1 MKLKKSRLER
11 ECKQCRAV
19 IKKGDQYG
27 QRTIT
32 LRSGKDEDEDTSY
45 NDMYITL
52 HALRVTMDFCKH
64 CCIEKAW
71 IKEVSNG

>member
-1 MKLKKSRLER
+1 MKLKRSRYER
-11 ECKQCRAV
+11 ECKQCKAV

-32 LRSGKDEDEDTSY
+32 LGSKKDGQRESY
-45 NDMYITL
+45 DGMTITV
-52 HALRVTMDFCKH
+52 HELRVPMDFCKH